1 MSLKATLLN
10 VWYCANLVP
19 RVIVHPA
26 LKALRDYRL
35 NVRRSSS
42 SVLDLQLSD
51 VIRVNRC

>member
-19 RVIVHPA
+19 RAIMHPA

-35 NVRRSSS
+35 NVCRTSS
-42 SVLDLQLSD
+42 SVLDLQLSG
-51 VIRVNRC
+51 VFRINRY